1 MIELINNSNIAL
13 SNAMAIV
20 NASNGIGWMGG
31 RMCINKQY
39 KGVAESIQYVSKGA
53 VEKLAKAECKKHI
66 FGYRPGSIFVTPA
79 PNMNTEYIIHAV
91 TMRLPG
97 CKSHL
102 RTIEQLVPKILEL
115 SEQLKVESVAIPL
128 LGCGTGRLS
137 EDKVCDIYYKYLMQS
152 NIKYYIYKYSK

>member
-53 VEKLAKAECKKHI
+53 VEKT
-66 FGYRPGSIFVTPA
+66 R
-79 PNMNTEYIIHAV
+79 
-91 TMRLPG
+91 
-97 CKSHL
+97 
-102 RTIEQLVPKILEL
+102 KI
-115 SEQLKVESVAIPL
+115 
-128 LGCGTGRLS
+128 R
-137 EDKVCDIYYKYLMQS
+137 M
-152 NIKYYIYKYSK
+152 